1 MKGLGRGL
9 NSLLSIYDDEDDV
22 KVTTSSAQNVQNSGE
37 SIQEIDINKIKANP
51 NQPRKVFEEEPLKE
65 LAQSIKLHGIIQPIV
80 VNKED
85 DGTYMIIAGERRYRA
100 SKLAGLDKI
109 PAIIKNYAEKQVK
122 EVALI
127 ENLQRENL
135 NPIEA
140 ARAVKDLM
148 EVYSLTQDAIADR
161 IGKSRPAITN
171 MLRLLSLDTEV
182 IKLVEANRLSAGHA
196 RCLVVIPDKL
206 LQVKLAKTA
215 CDNKM
220 SVRDLEKAVK
230 EILEPKQEKKKQES
244 QSLELKELIANMQR
258 TFATKVTALGNDRRG
273 RIYIDYYSKDDLDR
287 IQALIESMRRRD

>member
-9 NSLLSIYDDEDDV
+9 NSLLSIYDDEEDV
-22 KVTTSSAQNVQNSGE
+22 KVTTSSTQTVKNNGE
-37 SIQEIDINKIKANP
+37 GIQEIDINKIKANP

-65 LAQSIKLHGIIQPIV
+65 LAQSIKMHGIIQPIV
-80 VNKED
+80 VNKKD

-100 SKLAGLDKI
+100 SKLAGLEKI

-148 EVYSLTQDAIADR
+148 DVYSLTQDSIADR
-161 IGKSRPAITN
+161 IGKSRPAVTN
-171 MLRLLSLDTEV
+171 MLRLLSLDNEV
-182 IKLVEANRLSAGHA
+182 IKLVETNRLSAGHA

-206 LQVKLAKTA
+206 LQVKLAKAA

-287 IQALIESMRRRD
+287 IQALIESMKRRD